1 MRRTWAPRGETPVLI
16 HAFNWKKL
24 SASAVL
30 AYRWDG
36 ARCQLFVQLK
46 PDSYNTQSLIA
57 FLEELRRHF
66 RGRKVILIWDGLPS
80 HRSHD
85 MTAYLQRQTTWL
97 TVERLP
103 GYAPELNPVE
113 YLWGNV
119 KGQELA
125 NLCAPNLGHA
135 AAEFSN
141 GMARVRHS
149 QQLCFSFL
157 HSAGLSF

>member
-1 MRRTWAPRGETPVLI
+1 M
-16 HAFNWKKL
+16 
-24 SASAVL
+24 SAAAVL

-36 ARCQLFVQLK
+36 QRSHLVFQVK
-46 PDSYNTQSLIA
+46 PDSYNTPSLIG
-57 FLEELRRHF
+57 FVEDLRRHF
-66 RGRKVILIWDGLPS
+66 RGRKVILIWDGLPA
-80 HRSHD
+80 HRSRE
-85 MTAYLQRQTTWL
+85 MTEYLQRQTAWL

-125 NLCAPNLGHA
+125 NLCAHHLGHA
-135 AAEFSN
+135 AAALSN
-141 GMARVRHS
+141 GMTRVRGS

-157 HSAGLSF
+157 RNAGLSF

>member
-1 MRRTWAPRGETPVLI
+1 M
-16 HAFNWKKL
+16 

-30 AYRWDG
+30 AYRFDG
-36 ARCQLFVQLK
+36 KRSRLLFQVK

-57 FLEELRRHF
+57 FLDELRRHF
-66 RGRKVILIWDGLPS
+66 RGRRVILVWDGLPA
-80 HRSHD
+80 HRSAE
-85 MTAYLQRQTTWL
+85 MTGYLRSQAYWL

-113 YLWGNV
+113 YLWGNG

-125 NLCAPNLGHA
+125 YLCAASLGEA
-135 AAEFSN
+135 ASALHT
-141 GMARVRHS
+141 GMRRVRRS

-157 HSAGLSF
+157 DKAGLSF

>member
-1 MRRTWAPRGETPVLI
+1 M
-16 HAFNWKKL
+16 

-36 ARCQLFVQLK
+36 QRAQLFFQVK
-46 PDSYNTQSLIA
+46 PDSYNTESLMG
-57 FLEELRRHF
+57 FLEDLRRHF
-66 RGRKVILIWDGLPS
+66 RGRKVILVWDGLPA
-80 HRSHD
+80 HRSRA
-85 MTAYLQRQTTWL
+85 MTEYVHRQRRWL

-113 YLWGNV
+113 SLWGNV

-125 NLCAPNLGHA
+125 NLCADNLGHA
-135 AAEFSN
+135 TAALTT
-141 GMARVRHS
+141 GMSRVRRS

-157 HSAGLSF
+157 KHAGLSF

>member
-1 MRRTWAPRGETPVLI
+1 M
-16 HAFNWKKL
+16 

-30 AYRWDG
+30 AYRYDG
-36 ARCQLFVQLK
+36 KRCRLLFQVK
-46 PDSYNTQSLIA
+46 PGSYNTDSLIG
-57 FLEELRRHF
+57 FLDELRRHF
-66 RGRKVILIWDGLPS
+66 RGRRVILVWDGLPA
-80 HRSHD
+80 HRSAE
-85 MTAYLQRQTTWL
+85 MTDYLRRQAQWL

-125 NLCAPNLGHA
+125 NLCAHDLGEA
-135 AAEFSN
+135 TSALKT
-141 GMARVRHS
+141 GIRRVRRS

-157 HSAGLSF
+157 DNAGLSF

>member
-1 MRRTWAPRGETPVLI
+1 M
-16 HAFNWKKL
+16 
-24 SASAVL
+24 SAAAVL

-36 ARCQLFVQLK
+36 TRCQLLFQLK

-57 FLEELRRHF
+57 FLDDLRRQF
-66 RGRKVILIWDGLPS
+66 RGRKVILVWDGLPA
-80 HRSHD
+80 HRSRV
-85 MTAYLQRQTTWL
+85 MTEYLQRHTRWL

-125 NLCAPNLGHA
+125 NLCADNLGHA
-135 AAEFSN
+135 ATALST

-149 QQLCFSFL
+149 QHLCFSFL
-157 HSAGLSF
+157 RLSGLSF